1 MAKVQ
6 SRRSISFGRADFD
19 AAQEAAARLK
29 IPLAQLAGQALR
41 EFLARNPE
49 VADIGPSRPVAAQA
63 VVDDLRVGSPF
74 RAPCQLMGC
83 AAAIGQA
90 CRPVPTLE
98 GEPDPELAVGS
109 AHKNRTWAAVP
120 DPVPSPSPSGSVYT
134 ETRDLGFTTVDA
146 VAAQRMIDGR
156 VGVLPRAG
164 RLTVADIRRTAD
176 RLVEAANQAPRDPD
190 GDVLLPIAPGS
201 ILDRMIEAARHPKP
215 FNQPDCDQISR
226 DQLSAILSE
235 DLRVDHIPV
244 QILRGP
250 LPETWAEISGVTPV
264 QEGIDQLIENSSVG
278 AGLRNIEE
286 NGLEAELEDLE
297 QDMTDHPDAGEVRV
311 VYDEE

>member
-49 VADIGPSRPVAAQA
+49 VADIGPPRPVAAQA
-63 VVDDLRVGSPF
+63 VVDDLYVGSPF

-83 AAAIGQA
+83 GAAIGQA

-109 AHKNRTWAAVP
+109 AHKNRMWSVALAP
-120 DPVPSPSPSGSVYT
+120 RSKIGNPGIEPSEMWKTFDENVGSGSGVHFDPAKRVQRPRFEVT
-134 ETRDLGFTTVDA
+134 IDSAGEV
-146 VAAQRMIDGR
+146 QRMLDER
-156 VGVLPRAG
+156 VGVLSGSPAKSG
-164 RLTVADIRRTAD
+164 RLTVANIHRIAERLAEAD
-176 RLVEAANQAPRDPD
+176 NQASRDPD
-190 GDVLLPIAPGS
+190 GNVLLPVAPGS
-201 ILDRMIEAARHPKP
+201 VL
-215 FNQPDCDQISR
+215 
-226 DQLSAILSE
+226 
-235 DLRVDHIPV
+235 
-244 QILRGP
+244 
-250 LPETWAEISGVTPV
+250 
-264 QEGIDQLIENSSVG
+264 DQLIENSSIG

-297 QDMTDHPDAGEVRV
+297 QDLITRTPVKSAWSTTRNHER
-311 VYDEE
+311 